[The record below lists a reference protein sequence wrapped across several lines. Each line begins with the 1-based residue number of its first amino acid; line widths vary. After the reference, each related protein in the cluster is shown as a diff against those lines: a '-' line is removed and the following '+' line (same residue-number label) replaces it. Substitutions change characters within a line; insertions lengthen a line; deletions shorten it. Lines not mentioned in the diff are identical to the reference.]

1 MSGLRFFLIIVIF
14 AMVGVAWLILGG
26 TIEYRT
32 ASADRAMT
40 EEVNARWGPSSLV
53 QPAPHLVTSAYSDAT
68 RASTVID
75 PAASTVT
82 VDFVHEHRY
91 MGLIWFST
99 YTVRFAGEY
108 AAQAPE
114 GLPATASATA
124 GAKAGQSCFVFRLPD
139 RVRTFEELNVTLDGK
154 PMAVETSGG
163 VQATLEVAIPADGQ
177 RHTVT
182 VSYAARGR
190 DRWEYEVGKADGGRI
205 PLLQNFTMTTTMD
218 FRNIDYPK
226 GSISPA
232 RKAESTPTGMK
243 AVWQYNNLR
252 AAQRMGIEMPAVPE
266 AGAVAARMSYLAPV
280 SLFFFFTVLVTIVI
294 LKKIPLHPMH
304 YLLVSAGFFAFH
316 ILMAYLVDKINIEYA
331 FWICAAVSVFL
342 VVSYIRLV
350 AGAKFALVY
359 VGLAQLVYL
368 IGFSY
373 AFFWKTWTGLTVVI
387 VAIITLFVLMQ
398 ATGRLD
404 WNAVFRKPAAPPL
417 PPPPPAPPA
426 PSKP

>member
-1 MSGLRFFLIIVIF
+1 MTGLRFFLIIVIF
-14 AMVGVAWLILGG
+14 ALVGVAWLILGG

-53 QPAPHLVTSAYSDAT
+53 QPAPCLVTSAYSYAT
-68 RASTVID
+68 RAGTVID

-91 MGLIWFST
+91 MGLLWFST

-108 AAQAPE
+108 AVQAPE
-114 GLPATASATA
+114 GAES
-124 GAKAGQSCFVFRLPD
+124 GQSCFVFRLPD
-139 RVRTFEELNVTLDGK
+139 RVRTFEDLNVTLDGK
-154 PMAVETSGG
+154 PMAVETSAG

-177 RHTVT
+177 RHTVS

-190 DRWEYEVGKADGGRI
+190 DRWEYEVGKAEGGRI
-205 PLLQNFTMTTTMD
+205 PLIQNFTMTATMD
-218 FRNIDYPK
+218 FRGIDYPK

-232 RKAESTPTGMK
+232 KKAEATRTGMK

-266 AGAVAARMSYLAPV
+266 AGAVAARMSYFAPV
-280 SLFFFFTVLVTIVI
+280 SLFFFFTVLVTIVV

-304 YLLVSAGFFAFH
+304 YLLISAGFFAFH

-331 FWICAAVSVFL
+331 FWICAAVSVLL
-342 VVSYIRLV
+342 VVSYMRLV
-350 AGAKFALVY
+350 AGVKFALVY

-373 AFFWKTWTGLTVVI
+373 AFFWKGWTGLTVVI

-404 WNAVFRKPAAPPL
+404 WNAVFRKPAVS
-417 PPPPPAPPA
+417 PAPPA
-426 PSKP
+426 PPKP